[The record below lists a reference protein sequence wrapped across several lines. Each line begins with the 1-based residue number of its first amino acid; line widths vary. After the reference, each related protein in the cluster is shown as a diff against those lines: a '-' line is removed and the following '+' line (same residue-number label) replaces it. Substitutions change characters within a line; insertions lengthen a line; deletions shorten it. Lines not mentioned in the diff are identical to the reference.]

1 MKIHRLTTS
10 VLSAALLVGIPA
22 LAQAQ
27 QLPAG
32 QIAIA
37 LPAMPLGDA
46 LRQLAR
52 LSGLNLA
59 VDDQLIAGR
68 MAPPLSGNFS
78 PEDALRHLLAGSGL
92 ASRTEQGTIFI
103 SRFRDSVPASVE
115 ASKDDKGTEIV
126 VTGTHL
132 RGAPPTSPVIEI
144 TRKDIDQSGATSVQ
158 ALMRQLPE
166 NFAGGVNEENF
177 SESNSGQ
184 EITQYGDGINLR
196 GLGQRATLVLINGRR
211 VAPSD
216 DGSFVDI
223 SMIPI
228 TAIER
233 VEVVTDG
240 ASAIY
245 GSDAVGGVVNF
256 ILRDDFKGIEPVV
269 QVGTTTDGG
278 GTQLLAG
285 LTAGTNWSTGH
296 AMLSYEYRDDQPIK
310 ASQRDF
316 TIDFPSYWD
325 ITPVERRQSIYG
337 TAGQELSDNLNLDL
351 SGMYAVRHTDRDFTD
366 AIGYSHYG
374 RRSLDLL
381 WWNSCASMETWRV
394 MAGRSKR
401 KLFPNEDGGT

>member
-132 RGAPPTSPVIEI
+132 RGAPPTSPSS
-144 TRKDIDQSGATSVQ
+144 K
-158 ALMRQLPE
+158 LP
-166 NFAGGVNEENF
+166 ARTL
-177 SESNSGQ
+177 
-184 EITQYGDGINLR
+184 I
-196 GLGQRATLVLINGRR
+196 RA
-211 VAPSD
+211 
-216 DGSFVDI
+216 
-223 SMIPI
+223 
-228 TAIER
+228 ER
-233 VEVVTDG
+233 
-240 ASAIY
+240 
-245 GSDAVGGVVNF
+245 
-256 ILRDDFKGIEPVV
+256 
-269 QVGTTTDGG
+269 
-278 GTQLLAG
+278 
-285 LTAGTNWSTGH
+285 H
-296 AMLSYEYRDDQPIK
+296 
-310 ASQRDF
+310 
-316 TIDFPSYWD
+316 
-325 ITPVERRQSIYG
+325 
-337 TAGQELSDNLNLDL
+337 
-351 SGMYAVRHTDRDFTD
+351 
-366 AIGYSHYG
+366 
-374 RRSLDLL
+374 RSRL
-381 WWNSCASMETWRV
+381 
-394 MAGRSKR
+394 
-401 KLFPNEDGGT
+401 